1 VAINSLLATF
11 AARIAPLNVNYSYG
25 LRKGDA
31 VYPYWVG
38 EITETTHAF
47 EDGSSRGQ
55 IRLRGWTR
63 GELSALME
71 EAERIKQQFT
81 GYTVGVEG
89 FGCAIDY
96 NSLLPV
102 PQADI
107 ELKSVEIQ
115 FDYKTW
121 EG

>member
-1 VAINSLLATF
+1 MAVNSLLATF

-25 LRKGDA
+25 VRKGDA

-38 EITETTHAF
+38 EVTEMTHAF

-63 GELSALME
+63 GELSALMD
-71 EAERIKQQFT
+71 EAERIKRQFT

-96 NSLLPV
+96 NSMIPV
-102 PQADI
+102 PQGDI
-107 ELKSVEIQ
+107 ELKSVEMQ

>member
-1 VAINSLLATF
+1 MAVKSLLATF

-25 LRKGDA
+25 VRKGDA

-38 EITETTHAF
+38 EVTEIMHAF

-63 GELSALME
+63 GELSALMD

-81 GYTVGVEG
+81 GYMVGVEG

-96 NSLLPV
+96 NSLTPV

-107 ELKSVEIQ
+107 ELKSVELQ

>member
-1 VAINSLLATF
+1 MAINSLLATF

-25 LRKGDA
+25 VRKGDA

-38 EITETTHAF
+38 EITETMHAF

-71 EAERIKQQFT
+71 EAERIKRQFT
-81 GYTVGVEG
+81 GYTVGGEG

-96 NSLLPV
+96 DSLLPV

-107 ELKSVEIQ
+107 ELKSVEMQ

>member
-1 VAINSLLATF
+1 MAINSLLATF
-11 AARIAPLNVNYSYG
+11 AARIAPLNVNYAYG
-25 LRKGDA
+25 LWKGDA

-38 EITETTHAF
+38 EVTETMHAF

-71 EAERIKQQFT
+71 EAERIKRQFT

>member
-1 VAINSLLATF
+1 MAINSLLATF

>member
-1 VAINSLLATF
+1 MAVNSLLATF

-25 LRKGDA
+25 VRKGDA

-38 EITETTHAF
+38 EVTEIMHAF

-63 GELSALME
+63 GELSALMD
-71 EAERIKQQFT
+71 EAERIKRQFT
-81 GYTVGVEG
+81 GFTVGVEG

-96 NSLLPV
+96 NSLTPV

-107 ELKSVEIQ
+107 ELKSVEMQ